1 MSTDTAA
8 VGGSERP
15 AAMGNSGHTLTCAV
29 RLSFGWAPGGCAW
42 LPWGPES
49 GRSRQVGDWGS
60 NLWRRRRQGVPAGW
74 WGQGVACTCQCEAA
88 GSPFGAH
95 TVGCH
100 SEARAWV

>member
-60 NLWRRRRQGVPAGW
+60 NLWRRRRQGVLLAGGDRGW
-74 WGQGVACTCQCEAA
+74 LALVSVRQRGHLLAPTQ
-88 GSPFGAH
+88 
-95 TVGCH
+95 
-100 SEARAWV
+100 